1 MRPNPFP
8 YLNTTR
14 GTIRMKVDKQSFAGR
29 HAFITGGSRGIGFQT
44 AIALGE
50 AGAAVTVSDLTDH
63 AVSEAVDKLRAA
75 GVDASGVVLD
85 VTDPDQCDRVAL
97 ELNGGAAVDVLVAN
111 AGIAWPDTPAEEMSN
126 EAWLKVIDT
135 NLNGTFWTCRA
146 FGRHMLAK
154 GKGSIV
160 TVGSMSGVI
169 SNKPQRQVQYNA
181 SKAAV
186 HHLTKSLAGEWA
198 ERNVRVNCVAPT
210 YVNTVMSNVTAK
222 DERFFKPWMDN
233 TPMRRMVEPEEVAS
247 AIAFLASDAASAI
260 TGTILLTDAGYT
272 IW

>member
-1 MRPNPFP
+1 MS
-8 YLNTTR
+8 
-14 GTIRMKVDKQSFAGR
+14 VEKQSFVGR
-29 HAFITGGSRGIGFQT
+29 CAFITGGSRGIGFES
-44 AIALGE
+44 ALALGE
-50 AGAAVTVSDLTDH
+50 AGASVVVSDLTADTVDA
-63 AVSEAVDKLRAA
+63 AVERLRAQSI
-75 GVDASGVVLD
+75 DAHGVVLD
-85 VTDPDQCDRVAL
+85 VTDPEQCDHVAR
-97 ELNGGAAVDVLVAN
+97 ELNSDGSFIDVLVAN
-111 AGIAWPDTPAEEMSN
+111 AGIAWADTAAEEMSN
-126 EAWLKVIDT
+126 EAWLKVMDV

-146 FGRHMLAK
+146 FGRPMLERRRGA
-154 GKGSIV
+154 IV
-160 TVGSMSGVI
+160 TIGSMSGVI

-210 YVNTVMSNVTAK
+210 YVNTIMSNVTAL

-233 TPMRRMVEPEEVAS
+233 TPMRRMIEPQEVAS
-247 AIAFLASDAASAI
+247 AVAFLASDAASAI

>member
-1 MRPNPFP
+1 M
-8 YLNTTR
+8 
-14 GTIRMKVDKQSFAGR
+14 AGR
-29 HAFITGGSRGIGFQT
+29 KQTWNDRRVFITGGSRGIGFET
-44 AIALGE
+44 AAALGR
-50 AGAAVTVSDLTDH
+50 AGASVVISDRSGDALAE
-63 AVSEAVDKLRAA
+63 AVSKLRDMGISADSA
-75 GVDASGVVLD
+75 VLD
-85 VTDPDQCDRVAL
+85 ITDPEQGDVVARKF
-97 ELNGGAAVDVLVAN
+97 NSDGNIIDTLVAN

-146 FGRHMLAK
+146 FGRYMLERQR
-154 GKGSIV
+154 GSIV

-169 SNKPQRQVQYNA
+169 SNKPQRQAHYNA

-198 ERNVRVNCVAPT
+198 DRNVRVNCVAPT
-210 YVNTVMSNVTAK
+210 YVNTIMSNVTAK
-222 DERFFKPWMDN
+222 DERFFKPWMEN
-233 TPMRRMVEPEEVAS
+233 TPMRRMVEPEEVAD
-247 AIAFLASDAASAI
+247 AIVFLASDAASAI

>member
-1 MRPNPFP
+1 MEQ
-8 YLNTTR
+8 TS
-14 GTIRMKVDKQSFAGR
+14 KAWSGR
-29 HAFITGGSRGIGFQT
+29 KAFITGASRGIGFET
-44 AIALGE
+44 AKALGS
-50 AGAAVTVSDLTDH
+50 AGASIIISDLSD
-63 AVSEAVDKLRAA
+63 EALSAALDKLHAA
-75 GVDASGVVLD
+75 GIDAQKVLLD
-85 VTDPDQCDRVAL
+85 ITDPDQCDAVARAFNT
-97 ELNGGAAVDVLVAN
+97 NGSAIDTLVAN
-111 AGIAWPDTPAEEMSN
+111 AGIAWPDTAAEDMSN

-146 FGRHMLAK
+146 FGRYMLERQR
-154 GKGSIV
+154 GSIV

-169 SNKPQRQVQYNA
+169 SNKPQRQVHYNA

-210 YVNTVMSNVTAK
+210 YVNTPMSNVTAK

-233 TPMRRMVEPEEVAS
+233 TPMRRMVEPEEVAN
-247 AIAFLASDAASAI
+247 AIAFLASEAASAI
-260 TGTILLTDAGYT
+260 TGTILLADAGYT